1 MFSNLCKQYKDS
13 YNEYITNI
21 KNEKTKLKKFQKM
34 LPNILT
40 SSRFFAPFI
49 IVPIALS
56 NLSTAFIITII
67 FALTDAFDGY
77 FARKY
82 NAHSEYGRILDTI
95 CDKVFAVGI
104 TIPILIIN
112 PIIIITIVLE
122 AIISGINLHSANK
135 NNNPKSTY
143 LGKFKTCVLSLNL
156 ILNYLNFISIPII
169 LITNAIQLIT
179 AIDYYNIDKK
189 KDKEKNIISN
199 QEFIE
204 TEVLEINELQ
214 RQKNELLELKKSL
227 LPEEEQ
233 IIQNKI
239 KTFGINKKM

>member
-1 MFSNLCKQYKDS
+1 MFSNLYKQYKES
-13 YNEYITNI
+13 HNEYFENI
-21 KNEKTKLKKFQKM
+21 KKEKTFIKKFQKM

-40 SSRFFAPFI
+40 TSRFIAPFI

-112 PIIIITIVLE
+112 PIMIITIILE
-122 AIISGINLHSANK
+122 TVITAINLHSANK

-143 LGKFKTCVLSLNL
+143 LGKFKTCILSLNL
-156 ILNYLNFISIPII
+156 ILNYLNFINIPII
-169 LITNAIQLIT
+169 LFTNIIQLIT
-179 AIDYYNIDKK
+179 AIDYYKIDKK
-189 KDKEKNIISN
+189 KDKEKNIKLEHYKEN
-199 QEFIE
+199 QIIE
-204 TEVLEINELQ
+204 NNDIE

-227 LPEEEQ
+227 LPEEEL

-239 KTFGINKKM
+239 KNYTINKKM